1 MSKIN
6 SIIDTSFLNSES
18 IVSLN
23 RPWSSKCFA
32 CAKENEFSLKME
44 FKFDKNSGSTFSIH
58 KINENYS
65 GFNDFVHGGII
76 ATLLDEAGGWTLITN
91 LHTAGFTKES
101 QIKYK
106 KPVPI
111 NTDLLIIGNLVDNS
125 NQKNVVVKSTISLMS
140 GVVLAE
146 MQSVWYIPT
155 LDQLTKI
162 SGKSKEQLLYL
173 RRNFDNTINQIS

>member
-1 MSKIN
+1 M
-6 SIIDTSFLNSES
+6 
-18 IVSLN
+18 
-23 RPWSSKCFA
+23 
-32 CAKENEFSLKME
+32 
-44 FKFDKNSGSTFSIH
+44 
-58 KINENYS
+58 
-65 GFNDFVHGGII
+65 
-76 ATLLDEAGGWTLITN
+76 DEAGGWTLITN